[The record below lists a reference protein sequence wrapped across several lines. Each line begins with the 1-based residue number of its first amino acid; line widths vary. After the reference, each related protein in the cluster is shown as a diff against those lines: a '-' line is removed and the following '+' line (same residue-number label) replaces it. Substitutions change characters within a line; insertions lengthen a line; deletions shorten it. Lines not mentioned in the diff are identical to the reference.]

1 LKVSKIN
8 LIDKIN
14 YRKNKGFIFGILDS
28 KQVLINDDKMIEE
41 FIENNKLNQKIDN
54 SKIDTIKGV
63 SGSKGN
69 VTGKVRVVNGI
80 KEVNLIQND
89 EILCVVTT
97 NPDYLPAMQK
107 ASAII
112 TDEGGITCHAAIIA
126 REMKK
131 PCIVGTKIATKVL
144 KDGDLVEVDAD
155 SGVVYDKEM
164 YGLAPVARMS
174 FTTASILVQL

>member
-1 LKVSKIN
+1 
-8 LIDKIN
+8 
-14 YRKNKGFIFGILDS
+14 
-28 KQVLINDDKMIEE
+28 
-41 FIENNKLNQKIDN
+41 
-54 SKIDTIKGV
+54 
-63 SGSKGN
+63 
-69 VTGKVRVVNGI
+69 VTFGI

-155 SGVVYDKEM
+155 SGVV
-164 YGLAPVARMS
+164 R
-174 FTTASILVQL
+174 ILENK